1 MALMVRKKV
10 ASGST
15 FAEEMNQS
23 ASMRPVGE
31 EDDGMDFGF
40 DEIGPD
46 HDDCEEDGPPYEP
59 EPYESPLE
67 PSVQKPVTGSSPI
80 KKPLRKPAMP
90 MKDATAVKSLT
101 AEPIF
106 VPSKSNCAIPASERA
121 KLSCEMSRSHHRRL
135 KIHSAM
141 TGKSILAIIEGWI
154 DQHCPR
160 LPEP

>member
-23 ASMRPVGE
+23 ASMRPVGD

-67 PSVQKPVTGSSPI
+67 PSVQKPVTASNPMR
-80 KKPLRKPAMP
+80 KPLRKPAMP
-90 MKDATAVKSLT
+90 VKDTAVVTERLSKPVL
-101 AEPIF
+101 
-106 VPSKSNCAIPASERA
+106 VPPQSKSAIPVLERSR
-121 KLSCEMSRSHHRRL
+121 LSCEMSRSNHRRL

-141 TGKSILAIIEGWI
+141 AGKSILAIIEGWI
-154 DQHCPR
+154 DQHCPP